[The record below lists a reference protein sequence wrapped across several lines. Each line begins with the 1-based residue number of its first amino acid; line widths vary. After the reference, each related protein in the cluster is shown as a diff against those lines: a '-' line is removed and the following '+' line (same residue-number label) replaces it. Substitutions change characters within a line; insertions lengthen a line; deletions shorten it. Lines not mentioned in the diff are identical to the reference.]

1 MDTQLLEAPLLE
13 IHNFSCPGGT
23 AYFFPV
29 NEEDNLRIA
38 FWNLES
44 TKGTIIL
51 QSGRTEFIEKYYEVI
66 SEFIQ
71 RGYAVAMMDWRGQG
85 LSSRISRNRRI
96 GHIDKFETYDNDL
109 IKVMNKYFISKCPK
123 PHIGFGHSMGGCL
136 LTSYFI
142 SSENLFDKCILCAPM
157 LSVRANALSRRIVNT
172 LGLLEIVGL
181 GSFPMRRPSW
191 DKENG
196 WLEEPFEEN
205 ALTTDKMRFNRTYQL
220 LSRYPELG
228 IKGMTVGWLKH
239 AIKRT
244 NKFKILDW
252 SQLIKKPLLLLDATD
267 DKLVNS
273 KSNKELLGQSSLT
286 TIASIDAQHEIM
298 MENDEIRREAWKA
311 IDSFL
316 DL

>member
-85 LSSRISRNRRI
+85 LSSRISRNKRI
-96 GHIDKFETYDNDL
+96 GHIDRFETYDNDL

-244 NKFKILDW
+244 NKFKTLDW
-252 SQLIKKPLLLLDATD
+252 NQLIKKPLLLLDAKD

-273 KSNKELLGQSSLT
+273 KLNKDLLGQSSLT
-286 TIASIDAQHEIM
+286 TITSFNAQHEIM
-298 MENDEIRREAWKA
+298 MEKDEIRREAWEA